1 MARVKNPDHYVD
13 NKEFLQ
19 HMIKFKEDTQIARD
33 IGESDPQIPDEIGEI
48 FVRIASHLS
57 YKSNFINYGFR
68 EDMISDGIE
77 NCIQYIH
84 NFDPNKSKN
93 PFAYFT
99 QIIYY
104 AFLRRIQK
112 EKKQLYVRYKSL
124 ENTQILNSLDNNIEE
139 DYNNITSLGVSKLY
153 DNMGEFIENYEESME
168 KKKQIKIKSS
178 AKKKKSTKRKQ
189 KGKNGSSN
197 NILQFAEGLTEEEKL

>member
-1 MARVKNPDHYVD
+1 MKPRETKNEHYVD
-13 NKEFLQ
+13 NKEFLV
-19 HMIKFKEDTQIARD
+19 HMIKYKEAAVAAEKA
-33 IGESDPQIPDEIGEI
+33 GEPKPRIPDEIGKV
-48 FVRIASHLS
+48 FMQIAVHLS

-84 NFDPNKSKN
+84 NFDPDKSKN

-112 EKKQLYVRYKSL
+112 EKKSLYVKYKSL
-124 ENTQILNSLDNNIEE
+124 ENSQIMDDLMVTQSADH
-139 DYNNITSLGVSKLY
+139 SRVSTT
-153 DNMGEFIENYEESME
+153 GF
-168 KKKQIKIKSS
+168 
-178 AKKKKSTKRKQ
+178 AK
-189 KGKNGSSN
+189 
-197 NILQFAEGLTEEEKL
+197 

>member
-1 MARVKNPDHYVD
+1 MKPRETKNEHYVD
-13 NKEFLQ
+13 NKEFLV
-19 HMIKFKEDTQIARD
+19 HMIKYKEAAVAAEKA
-33 IGESDPQIPDEIGEI
+33 GEPKPRIPDEIGKV
-48 FVRIASHLS
+48 FMQIAVHLS

-84 NFDPNKSKN
+84 NFDPDKSRN

-112 EKKQLYVRYKSL
+112 EKKSLYVKYKSL
-124 ENTQILNSLDNNIEE
+124 ENSQIMDDLMVTQSADH
-139 DYNNITSLGVSKLY
+139 SRVSTTGFAKLY
-153 DNMGEFIENYEESME
+153 DNMSEFIETFEESLE
-168 KKKQIKIKSS
+168 KKKAAKKSVS
-178 AKKKKSTKRKQ
+178 SQKKKKPMTAA
-189 KGKNGSSN
+189 N
-197 NILQFAEGLTEEEKL
+197 NLLQYATNVKPEDV